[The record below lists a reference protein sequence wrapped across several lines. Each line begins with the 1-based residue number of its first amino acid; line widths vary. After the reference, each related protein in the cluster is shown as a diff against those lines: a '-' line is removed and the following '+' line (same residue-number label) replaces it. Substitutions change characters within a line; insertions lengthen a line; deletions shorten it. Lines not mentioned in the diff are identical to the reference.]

1 MQNLSISLLFIIF
14 LSKKQKTTT
23 TTTMKR
29 QNSSKQTSQQKERKK
44 RKGKE
49 RKGRNRK
56 KITSEHLMVPLPK
69 NCYVCRYANLYEQV
83 YLRISSSKKKSPA
96 TNFKSYYANL

>member
-1 MQNLSISLLFIIF
+1 MQNLPISLLFIIF

-23 TTTMKR
+23 TKR